1 LHDCYRDPIFMDG
14 NHGIKHSN
22 QTFLFSSMPIHF
34 LNLCA
39 CLLKFS
45 RIQMKTKRME
55 GAREVDTVRE
65 GLTWCMVG
73 TTRDHMYLVVGCG

>member
-1 LHDCYRDPIFMDG
+1 
-14 NHGIKHSN
+14 
-22 QTFLFSSMPIHF
+22 
-34 LNLCA
+34 
-39 CLLKFS
+39 
-45 RIQMKTKRME
+45 MKTKRME